1 MLERLGFKKVGSFE
15 INRKKRRK
23 IKFIAGDASDYKKP
37 GVYVLCENNTIKYV
51 GECENFRKRMRNY
64 EIPPKGAQTSERI
77 SKLIHKSI
85 LNDNKIFV
93 YFLEERAITKLKVR
107 LFNKRDKILSVKKPD
122 RKLLE
127 RILINK
133 FKPEWN
139 KE

>member
-1 MLERLGFKKVGSFE
+1 
-15 INRKKRRK
+15 
-23 IKFIAGDASDYKKP
+23 
-37 GVYVLCENNTIKYV
+37 
-51 GECENFRKRMRNY
+51 MRNY
-64 EIPPKGAQTSERI
+64 EIPPKGARTSERI
-77 SKLIHKSI
+77 NKLIHKSI